1 MIKQLLAATVLATSA
16 FGAYA
21 DNYDT
26 MYLIKG
32 DHVVGKY
39 KVDDVDYATFTLP
52 DGVSDENISV
62 KLDNVGKNTV
72 SYTVST
78 VNSTVAYAHNVLSFY
93 DLEYITMDYFG
104 DMFDNLSD
112 EQKVQVMQYALSIN
126 AYVGMDSKQYTQTDF
141 QEDGTGNGSR
151 FSVMPGTRYFLCAW
165 EIDPTEYTPRETFV
179 YEEFKT
185 KDAEAGKA
193 TIDCSYV
200 ETLSQGVH
208 LNFTGSDVYYVRTC
222 WGLRSTM
229 DSYAL
234 MFGYDY
240 LMGLFGQNW
249 DLSYLQDSGELGEGV
264 PNAVWPYDPSVKE
277 YVMFVQAYDTDGNVT
292 NKRFDITVDAGGDV
306 TAGPSIQI
314 FSKEKGTGYVKV
326 NFEISP
332 SNVEE
337 AYVRL
342 CGENFT
348 DDRLNMGY
356 QLHEIAMGGDAED
369 ITSIINT
376 TGEYTYTNSEVD
388 EEWKSLLI
396 YAKDKE
402 GNRTTQ
408 RINFWPDSDG
418 EWAIPNPV
426 YGAPAVRMIPAV
438 KQISSKRNPTL
449 RKR

>member
-1 MIKQLLAATVLATSA
+1 
-16 FGAYA
+16 
-21 DNYDT
+21 
-26 MYLIKG
+26 
-32 DHVVGKY
+32 
-39 KVDDVDYATFTLP
+39 
-52 DGVSDENISV
+52 
-62 KLDNVGKNTV
+62 
-72 SYTVST
+72 
-78 VNSTVAYAHNVLSFY
+78 
-93 DLEYITMDYFG
+93 
-104 DMFDNLSD
+104 
-112 EQKVQVMQYALSIN
+112 
-126 AYVGMDSKQYTQTDF
+126 
-141 QEDGTGNGSR
+141 
-151 FSVMPGTRYFLCAW
+151 
-165 EIDPTEYTPRETFV
+165 
-179 YEEFKT
+179 
-185 KDAEAGKA
+185 
-193 TIDCSYV
+193 
-200 ETLSQGVH
+200 
-208 LNFTGSDVYYVRTC
+208 
-222 WGLRSTM
+222 
-229 DSYAL
+229 
-234 MFGYDY
+234 
-240 LMGLFGQNW
+240 
-249 DLSYLQDSGELGEGV
+249 
-264 PNAVWPYDPSVKE
+264 
-277 YVMFVQAYDTDGNVT
+277 MFVQAYDTDGNVT

-408 RINFWPDSDG
+408 RINFWPDSDS